1 MDDGQAALL
10 EVRGLGVEFAGG
22 SSGNPVLDGVDLT
35 IRRGEIVALVGES
48 GSGKSVT
55 ALSLM
60 RLLPADARITG
71 GSVLLDGEDL
81 LRLSNKQMKQVRGRR
96 IAMLFQQP
104 KAMLDPTAKVGGQV
118 GEPLR
123 LHRGLS
129 RSAARERTV
138 QLLRDVGIP
147 EPDRR
152 AHAYAHQLSGGMAQ
166 RVMIACALS
175 GEPDLLIADEPT
187 TALDVTVE
195 AQILALLR
203 RKRSEA
209 GLSILLITHDLGI
222 VSAMADRVVVMYA
235 GRIVEHGPAR
245 SIFSRPRH
253 PYTQALLRCSL
264 LIPGSDGRVVSIPG
278 SALAAQQIRAGCRFR
293 PRCTVADELGVADMA
308 EREEP
313 GLFPVGPDHEARC
326 WAVADQVVKQEVRT

>member
-1 MDDGQAALL
+1 MGDGQAALL
-10 EVRGLGVEFAGG
+10 EVRGLKVAFTGDPAG
-22 SSGNPVLDGVDLT
+22 SPVVDGIDLT
-35 IRRGEIVALVGES
+35 IGRSEIVALVGES

-60 RLLPADARITG
+60 RLLPADAKITD
-71 GSVLLDGEDL
+71 GSVVLDGEDL
-81 LRLSNKQMKQVRGRR
+81 VPLPEKRMKQVRGRR

-118 GEPLR
+118 AEPLR

-129 RSAARERTV
+129 RAAAWERTV

-147 EPDRR
+147 EPERR
-152 AHAYAHQLSGGMAQ
+152 ANAYAHQLSGGMAQ

-175 GEPDLLIADEPT
+175 GEPEVLIADEPT

-222 VSAMADRVVVMYA
+222 VSAVADRVAVMYA
-235 GRIVEHGPAR
+235 GRIVEHGPAQT
-245 SIFSRPRH
+245 IFSEPRH

-264 LIPGSDGRVVSIPG
+264 LTPRSDGRVVSIPG
-278 SALAAQQIRAGCRFR
+278 SALAARHIRVGCRFR
-293 PRCTVADELGVADMA
+293 PRCQVADELGIAQTC
-308 EREEP
+308 ESKEP
-313 GLFPVGPDHEARC
+313 TLIACGPTHAARC
-326 WAVADQVVKQEVRT
+326 WAVAKQEVPA